1 MVPSTAQTE
10 IEDSC
15 NKIIKNVRSTRLNYG
30 IPEMPHSIYLTIRK
44 SLSEFSRILEPSFQ
58 SSTNS
63 VNSKSHCESYTIEL
77 EKLIKTNENLKH
89 LYEDATI
96 EVEEK
101 IDYIIILEDKVQIM
115 YEKLAQAKSSKEI
128 DIKNF
133 NKMKAIEEEKR
144 LLQVK
149 HEKLCAELKIW
160 KGN

>member
-1 MVPSTAQTE
+1 
-10 IEDSC
+10 
-15 NKIIKNVRSTRLNYG
+15 
-30 IPEMPHSIYLTIRK
+30 
-44 SLSEFSRILEPSFQ
+44 
-58 SSTNS
+58 
-63 VNSKSHCESYTIEL
+63 
-77 EKLIKTNENLKH
+77 
-89 LYEDATI
+89 
-96 EVEEK
+96 
-101 IDYIIILEDKVQIM
+101 M